1 MYAVDVVCDA
11 LVQGRLLRQ
20 SNDDPPAY
28 LPARDIA
35 EIPVAEVLATVRMA
49 GEDRFLNPQSIPL
62 APHVEDLVEDIES
75 ASAAATKGISLRSIV
90 DDPEAPANDR
100 RLDSSE

>member
-1 MYAVDVVCDA
+1 MYAVNALCDA
-11 LVQGRLLRQ
+11 LVHGKLLRQ

-35 EIPVAEVLATVRMA
+35 EVPVAEVLATARSA

-62 APHVEDLVEDIES
+62 APHVEDLMEGIE
-75 ASAAATKGISLRSIV
+75 AARAAATEGISLRSIV
-90 DDPEAPANDR
+90 DDQEPGDR
-100 RLDSSE
+100 CR